1 MKVSLVDVD
10 SKMPNLA
17 LMKASAWHRA
27 QGDEVKLYDPIMDE
41 PDIVYA
47 SKIFDF
53 TPDYPDLPSGGGC
66 TVMKGG
72 PGYDRR
78 AALPFPDADRIMPD
92 YDLFGCAYAM
102 GRITRGC
109 PNRCPWCIVPE
120 MDGNGV
126 RRVARL
132 SDFWSGQD
140 TVRLLD
146 DNIMADEDIFVD
158 ACRELHDARVKVI
171 WEALDARLV
180 TERSAAALA
189 TVRQA
194 KSIHFAWDGH
204 AQDDAVPRALRLL
217 RDAGMKPWRFMFY
230 VLVGF
235 NTTREYDMYRITEL
249 RRLGTNPFVMPYDRT
264 DPYQKALARWCN
276 NKFVFKKVPR
286 FEDYDGFKKLVEMGV
301 A

>member
-1 MKVSLVDVD
+1 MKVGLVDVD
-10 SKMPNLA
+10 SKIPNLA
-17 LMKASAWHRA
+17 LMKASAWHKAR
-27 QGDEVKLYDPIMDE
+27 GDEVKLYDPIFDE
-41 PDIVYA
+41 PDLIYA
-47 SKIFDF
+47 SKVFDF
-53 TPDYPDLPSGGGC
+53 TPDYEYFPDGVETLR
-66 TVMKGG
+66 GG

-78 AALPFPDADRIMPD
+78 AVLPFPDADRIMPD

-109 PNRCPWCIVPE
+109 PNRCPWCIVPG
-120 MDGNGV
+120 MDGNEV
-126 RRVARL
+126 HRVASL
-132 SDFWSGQD
+132 TDFWCGQD

-146 DNIMADEDIFVD
+146 DNIMADEDVFVD
-158 ACRELHDARVKVI
+158 ACRELHEARVKVI
-171 WEALDARLV
+171 WEALDIRLV
-180 TERSAAALA
+180 TDRSAKALA
-189 TVRQA
+189 SVKQA

-204 AQDDAVPRALRLL
+204 SQDDAVHEGIEILRA
-217 RDAGMKPWRFMFY
+217 AGLKPWRLMFY

-235 NTTREYDMYRITEL
+235 NTTREYDLHRVYEL
-249 RRLGTNPFVMPYDRT
+249 RRLGVNPFVMPYDKS